1 MTNIKEENTS
11 RLIKNTS
18 EKLKPELK
26 IPEWANYIKTGPSKE
41 RPPQNQ
47 DWWYLRAASIL
58 VAVYNK
64 GPIGTSKLKTKYGS
78 KKNRGYKPEKFK
90 RGSGKIIRT
99 ILQDLERLNYLE
111 IKKDSVHKGRI
122 ITKKGIS
129 LLSKK

>member
-64 GPIGTSKLKTKYGS
+64 GPIGTEKL
-78 KKNRGYKPEKFK
+78 K